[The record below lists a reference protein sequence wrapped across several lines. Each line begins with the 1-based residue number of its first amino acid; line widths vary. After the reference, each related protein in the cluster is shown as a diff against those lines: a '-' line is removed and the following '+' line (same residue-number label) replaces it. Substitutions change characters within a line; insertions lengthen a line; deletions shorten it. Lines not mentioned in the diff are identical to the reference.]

1 MYLRSRVKGSYQ
13 GLAGYWSFGEEPS
26 PAEPTALPSE
36 PAPEPP
42 PPPPP
47 PPAEPLPVLP
57 SSISTGAPAPVDY
70 SSNGFDSGYHT
81 SYSKHKKHLP
91 INIWYNTPSYYDPY
105 AYIPP
110 PPIRYPT
117 EPRMIVVQ
125 QPSSR
130 SHGLPINWLTVLA
143 VTAIVLLLRR

>member
-1 MYLRSRVKGSYQ
+1 MYLRSQVKGSYQ
-13 GLAGYWSFGEEPS
+13 GLAGYWGFGEETP
-26 PAEPTALPSE
+26 PAESLVPT
-36 PAPEPP
+36 PEPP
-42 PPPPP
+42 APPVPEPAP

-57 SSISTGAPAPVDY
+57 SSVSTGAPAPVDY

-110 PPIRYPT
+110 PPVRYPA

-125 QPSSR
+125 QPARSS
-130 SHGLPINWLTVLA
+130 GLPINWLTVLA